1 MKKIFS
7 LTLAA
12 VMAVVSMNVAQAQYK
27 FGGLMMD
34 HDGMMGNDM
43 FTLSQVNF
51 GFGTARSM
59 SMAGAF
65 TSLGAD
71 MASMGINPA
80 GLGMYRSNDFSFSP
94 LMGFQNAENNATS
107 WGENKQSRFAVSN
120 IGVVFNLYEN
130 SKTSLVSVSMG
141 LGYNRIADFNYRY
154 GFTSQSGAS
163 SAPYRSIADAFS
175 LMMGQSGLMPD
186 NNGGLNYDFRDA
198 YYWGGIL
205 AYNNYLLDVGEDEYG
220 RFYTTADR
228 LGVNAGVGHTAN
240 MQSRGS
246 IGEYDVSFGLN
257 FGSKL
262 YLGFTWGIQSV
273 RWTRQMYYGEDYI
286 YSSTPVYSDGVA
298 LKNPAQWMDYN
309 QAVQVTG
316 SGMNAKFGLI
326 YRPLEALRLGV
337 AVHTPTHYVLERS
350 YQAYMASNFN
360 PAGDITEALE
370 DYGENTWDFW
380 SPARLMFG
388 ASYTFGRFAV
398 VSVDYERDW
407 YNGMRVSRVPFGFD
421 LTKDDY
427 RKEFTD
433 NYKGSNTLRIGAEV
447 KPLPNLALRAGYGVA
462 EGALRKDESLY
473 YNAPITK
480 RTTCYSAG
488 AGFALGAVTIDLA
501 YQHLN
506 NQQTE
511 YLLYYAIDEMGI
523 FDTASPYYRTDLKR
537 NYFTLSFGYKF

>member
-94 LMGFQNAENNATS
+94 LMGFQNAENNATA

-175 LMMGQSGLMPD
+175 LMMGQSGLFPD
-186 NNGGLNYDFRDA
+186 NNGALNYDFRDA

-205 AYNNYLLDVGEDEYG
+205 AYNNWLLDDGEDEYG

-273 RWTRQMYYGEDYI
+273 RWMRQMYYGEDYI
-286 YSSTPVYSDGVA
+286 YSSTPVYSDGVP

-309 QAVQVTG
+309 QAVEVTG

-326 YRPLEALRLGV
+326 YRPWEALRVGV

-462 EGALRKDESLY
+462 DGALRKDESLY

>member
-94 LMGFQNAENNATS
+94 LMGFQNAENNATA
-107 WGENKQSRFAVSN
+107 WGENKQSRFTVSN

-286 YSSTPVYSDGVA
+286 YYSAPVYSDGVA

-433 NYKGSNTLRIGAEV
+433 NFKGSNTLRIGAEV

-462 EGALRKDESLY
+462 DGALRKDESLY

>member
-94 LMGFQNAENNATS
+94 LMGFQNAENNATA
-107 WGENKQSRFAVSN
+107 WGENKQSRFAVGN

-130 SKTSLVSVSMG
+130 SKTRLVSVSMG

-273 RWTRQMYYGEDYI
+273 RWIRQMYYGEDYI
-286 YSSTPVYSDGVA
+286 YSSAPVYSDGVA

>member
-94 LMGFQNAENNATS
+94 LMGFQNAENNATA

-273 RWTRQMYYGEDYI
+273 RWTRQMYYGEDYL

-326 YRPLEALRLGV
+326 YRPLEALRVGV

-433 NYKGSNTLRIGAEV
+433 NFKGSNTLRIGAEV

-462 EGALRKDESLY
+462 DGALRKDESLY

>member
-326 YRPLEALRLGV
+326 YRPWEALRLGV

-380 SPARLMFG
+380 SPARLM
-388 ASYTFGRFAV
+388 
-398 VSVDYERDW
+398 
-407 YNGMRVSRVPFGFD
+407 
-421 LTKDDY
+421 
-427 RKEFTD
+427 
-433 NYKGSNTLRIGAEV
+433 
-447 KPLPNLALRAGYGVA
+447 
-462 EGALRKDESLY
+462 
-473 YNAPITK
+473 
-480 RTTCYSAG
+480 
-488 AGFALGAVTIDLA
+488 
-501 YQHLN
+501 
-506 NQQTE
+506 
-511 YLLYYAIDEMGI
+511 
-523 FDTASPYYRTDLKR
+523 
-537 NYFTLSFGYKF
+537 

>member
-43 FTLSQVNF
+43 FTLSHVNF

-94 LMGFQNAENNATS
+94 LMGFQNAENNATA
-107 WGENKQSRFAVSN
+107 WGENKQNRFAVSN

-433 NYKGSNTLRIGAEV
+433 NYKGCNTLRIGAGV

-462 EGALRKDESLY
+462 DGALRKDESLY

>member
-94 LMGFQNAENNATS
+94 LMGFQNAENNATA

-273 RWTRQMYYGEDYI
+273 RWIRQMYYGEDYI

-433 NYKGSNTLRIGAEV
+433 NFKGSNTLRIGAEV

>member
-94 LMGFQNAENNATS
+94 LMGFQNAENNATA

-273 RWTRQMYYGEDYI
+273 RWMRQMYYGEDYI

-433 NYKGSNTLRIGAEV
+433 NFKGSNTLRIGAEV

-462 EGALRKDESLY
+462 DGALRKDESLY

>member
-107 WGENKQSRFAVSN
+107 WGDNKQSRFAVSN

-130 SKTSLVSVSMG
+130 SKTSLVSVSLG

-273 RWTRQMYYGEDYI
+273 RWMRQMYYGEDYI

-433 NYKGSNTLRIGAEV
+433 NFKGSNTLRIGAEV

-462 EGALRKDESLY
+462 DGALRKDESLY

>member
-130 SKTSLVSVSMG
+130 SKTALVSVSMG

-154 GFTSQSGAS
+154 GFTSLSGAS

-228 LGVNAGVGHTAN
+228 LGVNAGVGHTTN

-273 RWTRQMYYGEDYI
+273 RWTRQMYYGEDYL

-433 NYKGSNTLRIGAEV
+433 NFKGSNTLRIGAEV

-462 EGALRKDESLY
+462 DGALRKDESLY

>member
-94 LMGFQNAENNATS
+94 LMGFQNAENNATA

-273 RWTRQMYYGEDYI
+273 RWMRQMYYGEDYI